1 MSRLYNYDNNPAD
14 AEEVETWQQMLEED
28 RLSGI
33 ADSVSK
39 PRLNACIAVLILL
52 MITLA
57 GLGVYLM
64 LKPGIQ

>member
-1 MSRLYNYDNNPAD
+1 MSRLYNYDDNPAD

-39 PRLNACIAVLILL
+39 SKLNTCVVVFLLL
-52 MITLA
+52 MLTLA

-64 LKPGIQ
+64 LKPGVQ

>member
-1 MSRLYNYDNNPAD
+1 MSGLYNYDDDPAD
-14 AEEVETWQQMLEED
+14 AAEVETWQQMLEED

-39 PRLNACIAVLILL
+39 SKLNTCVVVFLLL
-52 MITLA
+52 MLTLA

-64 LKPGIQ
+64 LKPGVQ

>member
-1 MSRLYNYDNNPAD
+1 MSRLYNYDDDPAD
-14 AEEVETWQQMLEED
+14 AAEVETWQQMLEED

-39 PRLNACIAVLILL
+39 SKLNTCVVVFLLL
-52 MITLA
+52 MLTLA

-64 LKPGIQ
+64 LKPGVQ